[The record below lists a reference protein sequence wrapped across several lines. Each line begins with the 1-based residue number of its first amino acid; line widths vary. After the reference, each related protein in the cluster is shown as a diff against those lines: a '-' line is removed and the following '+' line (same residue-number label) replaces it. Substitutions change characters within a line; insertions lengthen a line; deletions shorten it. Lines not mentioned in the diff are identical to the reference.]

1 MEKRLKR
8 KFQLKPQIVKK
19 KKKKKM
25 DRLQKNLLKKKPTQN
40 TLGQKSRTKITMIK

>member
-8 KFQLKPQIVKK
+8 KFQLKPQIVK

-40 TLGQKSRTKITMIK
+40 TLGQK